1 MSENIEKNK
10 HICVILSGCG
20 FLDGAEIQEAVCSL
34 LYISQNGATYEV
46 VAPNKDQHHVVNH
59 QTGEESQESRNVL
72 IEAAR
77 IARGSVKDLKEVQA
91 ADYDALFLPGG
102 FGAAKNLSTF
112 AFEYANGTIDPDVKR
127 VINDFHNTGKPVGA
141 VCIAPAV
148 LALALG
154 KGKVTIGTDQGTAD
168 ALESLGTTH
177 QNCPVTEAVV
187 DRKNKLVTAPAY
199 MADAAIHE
207 VAAGIEHA
215 VKAVLE
221 MCE

>member
-46 VAPNKDQHHVVNH
+46 VAPNKNQHHVVNH
-59 QTGEESQESRNVL
+59 QTGEESKESRNILV
-72 IEAAR
+72 ESAR
-77 IARGSVKDLKEVQA
+77 IARGSVKDLTEVQA
-91 ADYDALFLPGG
+91 EDYDALFLPGG

-127 VINDFHNTGKPVGA
+127 VINAFHNMGKPVGA

-154 KGKVTIGTDQGTAD
+154 KGKVTIGTDQGTAE
-168 ALESLGTTH
+168 ALELLGTTH
-177 QNCPVTEAVV
+177 ENCPVTKAVV
-187 DRKNKLVTAPAY
+187 DKENKLVTAPAY

-215 VKAVLE
+215 VKSVLE